1 MSAVTEHLQRRG
13 IQFEVVTH
21 PRAVTSLEEALALG
35 IHADEVLKTVVLD
48 TGDRHVLAVVPAS
61 RRLDMR
67 RVHLATGD
75 AHARLAS
82 EDEIATDFPEME
94 LGSIPPLGS
103 LFRASMLVDPEVLT
117 HETVV
122 VAAGRQTESIRA
134 RVEDLLKDEDVRVV
148 EISRHPEDEDHPSE
162 LL

>member
-1 MSAVTEHLQRRG
+1 MSAVTEHLQLRG
-13 IQFEVVTH
+13 IRFEVVTH
-21 PRAVTSLEEALALG
+21 PRAVTSLEEALATG

-48 TGDRHVLAVVPAS
+48 TGERHVLAVVPAS

-82 EDEIATDFPEME
+82 EEEIATDFPEME

-103 LFRASMLVDPEVLT
+103 LFQSSMLVDPEVLT

-122 VAAGRQTESIRA
+122 IAAGRQTESIRA

-148 EISRHPEDEDHPSE
+148 EISRHPEEEDHPSE
-162 LL
+162 FL